1 MSLETTIASLVAAAN
16 ALTAAVT
23 GKMSEI
29 DAKVTQ
35 ATASVPAAV
44 RAEVV
49 KTLWVDSSNGSDA
62 NAGTASTAPLKTVKA
77 ALDKTITGGVSTIY
91 LRRGLVYELGGEVAQ
106 QNQVG
111 GKSIAFLPYGTE
123 TARPILRGVLGVW
136 SGSVY
141 ACSAFRA
148 STRVTLKFS
157 DIRIETGLANG
168 KTQYG
173 ADYGGLITRAGG
185 DGESV
190 NFEVYFHKCDIQIQ
204 DVPLFTCYYGFM
216 SLSFANSTVTKGGT
230 QAKIVSSDLPKLV
243 DITSVGISGFGS
255 GSTVDSL
262 FSLNSGG
269 YISRQANSTVSA

>member
-1 MSLETTIASLVAAAN
+1 M
-16 ALTAAVT
+16 
-23 GKMSEI
+23 
-29 DAKVTQ
+29 
-35 ATASVPAAV
+35 
-44 RAEVV
+44 
-49 KTLWVDSSNGSDA
+49 
-62 NAGTASTAPLKTVKA
+62 
-77 ALDKTITGGVSTIY
+77 
-91 LRRGLVYELGGEVAQ
+91 
-106 QNQVG
+106 
-111 GKSIAFLPYGTE
+111 
-123 TARPILRGVLGVW
+123 LGVW

-141 ACSAFRA
+141 ACSAFLA
-148 STRVTLKFS
+148 STRVTLKSS

-168 KTQYG
+168 KAQYG

-204 DVPLFTCYYGFM
+204 DVPLFTSYYGFM

-230 QAKIVSSDLPKLV
+230 QTKIVNSDLPKLV